1 MEAQLFVEK
10 LPSVRQVLPKPR
22 VALFRNLEILKG
34 NLLISKL
41 RIFFRNEEKGYK
53 EYERKNYKIFR
64 KAEKVLEFKINSNVK
79 LFKIN
84 LQFDSYS

>member
-1 MEAQLFVEK
+1 MEAQLLAEK
-10 LPSVRQVLPKPR
+10 LPSVRQVLPKLR
-22 VALFRNLEILKG
+22 VALFSNLETLKG

-53 EYERKNYKIFR
+53 EYERKNCKIFR
-64 KAEKVLEFKINSNVK
+64 KAEKGLEFKINSNVK

-84 LQFDSYS
+84 LQFDSYN